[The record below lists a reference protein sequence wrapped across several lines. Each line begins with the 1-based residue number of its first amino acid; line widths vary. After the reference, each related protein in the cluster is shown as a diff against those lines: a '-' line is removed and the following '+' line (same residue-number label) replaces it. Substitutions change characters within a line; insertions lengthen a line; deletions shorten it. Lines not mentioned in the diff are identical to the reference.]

1 METMTQDPVF
11 ISGRVET
18 PRHFAQLILP
28 VLDGSGSMTEQA
40 RGNITKAQATN
51 MALREL
57 LTRIKIS
64 GVAQNFSCGVLTF
77 DHAVKERLAPTP
89 IASVDDNDS
98 YDPLAG
104 HGGGTSIFLALEEAE
119 RVVDRFLQQ
128 APEGGVPHSAVILL
142 MSDGCCSRP
151 DLTRANAQR
160 IKHGPNGYRITIACT
175 LFATVGN
182 VDAAGEALLREIA
195 SDPVKYYKTVYDADT
210 LRAFMLASAS
220 AASGGQIP

>member
-64 GVAQNFSCGVLTF
+64 GVAQNFSCGTLTF

-89 IASVDDNDS
+89 IA
-98 YDPLAG
+98 
-104 HGGGTSIFLALEEAE
+104 
-119 RVVDRFLQQ
+119 
-128 APEGGVPHSAVILL
+128 
-142 MSDGCCSRP
+142 
-151 DLTRANAQR
+151 
-160 IKHGPNGYRITIACT
+160 
-175 LFATVGN
+175 
-182 VDAAGEALLREIA
+182 
-195 SDPVKYYKTVYDADT
+195 
-210 LRAFMLASAS
+210 
-220 AASGGQIP
+220 